1 MNLSQL
7 GRGRSLEMIVPALPV
22 IVSQSVIALIIKNF
36 IFVARR
42 DGICIEPSRISGSLL
57 LSMKKKWI
65 SGKHHQGKHPFLSE
79 RISHLLFIADWRS
92 QHSTHFVYQHLVS
105 LCSLPLLPFPAL
117 PNRNASPP
125 TPYYVKIKRN
135 ARVIFHV
142 HVRTVRLFAP
152 GGRQ

>member
-65 SGKHHQGKHPFLSE
+65 SGKHHQGKHPFKPLIFSSS
-79 RISHLLFIADWRS
+79 RIGAANIPPISSISISFLYAPSLYSLFPRC
-92 QHSTHFVYQHLVS
+92 QTETP
-105 LCSLPLLPFPAL
+105 LP
-117 PNRNASPP
+117 PP
-125 TPYYVKIKRN
+125 LIM
-135 ARVIFHV
+135 
-142 HVRTVRLFAP
+142 
-152 GGRQ
+152 